1 MAKGGSS
8 ALDAQKTLFECLD
21 INCTVQR
28 IEARYRNSGRGRRR
42 YPVRA
47 MLLALMLMYLLQ
59 IPSITML
66 STMLARYGARA
77 HLKPIHG
84 ILWVGLHLDSFI
96 ERMNCW
102 KRYMK

>member
-28 IEARYRNSGRGRRR
+28 VEARYRNTGRGRRR

-66 STMLARYGARA
+66 STTLAR
-77 HLKPIHG
+77 HG
-84 ILWVGLHLDSFI
+84 EYAELCGF
-96 ERMNCW
+96 
-102 KRYMK
+102 KRLTAQLSASS

>member
-21 INCTVQR
+21 INCTVR
-28 IEARYRNSGRGRRR
+28 RVEARYRNSGRGRRR

-47 MLLALMLMYLLQ
+47 MLLALMYLLQ

-66 STMLARYGARA
+66 STTLAR
-77 HLKPIHG
+77 HG
-84 ILWVGLHLDSFI
+84 EYAELCGF
-96 ERMNCW
+96 
-102 KRYMK
+102 KRLTAQHSASS

>member
-21 INCTVQR
+21 INCTVR
-28 IEARYRNSGRGRRR
+28 RVEARYRNSGRGRRR

-47 MLLALMLMYLLQ
+47 MLLALMYLLQ

-66 STMLARYGARA
+66 STTLAR
-77 HLKPIHG
+77 HG
-84 ILWVGLHLDSFI
+84 EYAVSVV
-96 ERMNCW
+96 ERLTAQLSASS
-102 KRYMK
+102 